1 MTDAKFI
8 TKLDPCIRNG
18 NPVLLENIEETLD
31 PQLEPVLAQEIF
43 KSGGNEM
50 IKLGGEAIAYNK
62 EFKFY
67 MTTKLANPHYLPDIC
82 IKVTLINFTVTL
94 EGLEDQLLVE
104 VVKYEQPELEETRN
118 NLIVSLS
125 DFKRQLKMSEDKIL
139 KLVAEADDKIL
150 DDDKLLNNL
159 NSSKVI
165 SNTVNERMEESER
178 TSYEIARDRENYRG
192 VAIRGSVLYFV
203 VADLANIN
211 FMY

>member
-1 MTDAKFI
+1 LTDAKFI

-104 VVKYEQPELEETRN
+104 VVKCEQPELEETRN

-125 DFKRQLKMSEDKIL
+125 DFKRQLKNSEDKIL
-139 KLVAEADDKIL
+139 KLVAEAGKEIL

-159 NSSKVI
+159 NSSKAI